1 MNRRALSKAVS
12 DNDSPVPGYLYNE
25 IASMLL
31 SQCFFFFLNVTP
43 TRISPPR
50 RTETTTQ
57 SPRIAEKIVIYLK
70 NRLKGKT
77 SAYVKWKV
85 LNIIKHVVMKGSSEF
100 KLECQKMLASDV
112 KALLHFKGKSDPI
125 KGDQPNKQVRVSAK
139 AALAAI
145 FSAKKSNRQ
154 NVGRSSK
161 MVGISSDSFNKPVVR
176 SESAPRGGGEKIF
189 GEAPKGWSF
198 KSNRGKN
205 NVHSNRPDYDAP
217 VESRRSPRV
226 GKDPRSPKASSRRR
240 GGVGGNWGNAQVELK
255 VGGGLRRKKESLSF
269 ASSTSSQRESAQ
281 SRLASLEVGKAVTD
295 GTFERQLVDNLVGA
309 GGIRADIPK
318 SKISEFTLRCRTL
331 RADVV
336 VPILLE
342 RLESKKWQRRARS
355 IVVINALVKDRGCAS
370 YKTFVRDMDSS
381 WLADRFESE
390 TNKRVRL
397 VMHDAL
403 LSLYPDEYEEESD
416 ENDVADDDDDDDD
429 DDVLG
434 LMDDGDGDDKKKKTS
449 SDEMSDLFGDMSV
462 RGGGEENEEENGGG
476 FSFID
481 ADEGDQEEEE
491 EEEESG
497 NSGFDF
503 VGTSNNEDDMFNGM
517 NVKNDDDGNQMD
529 DLFGDTSGMQ
539 SSTVAPTSTSVPG
552 MSVFDQFS
560 GTSTSMSS
568 PTSLSFMPPP
578 PRSMMGIPSPSTMSR
593 KTIPPTSTTTTTTTT
608 TSSSLSSST
617 GFGFMNKKEEK
628 KDAFDFVGDLLN

>member
-1 MNRRALSKAVS
+1 M
-12 DNDSPVPGYLYNE
+12 
-25 IASMLL
+25 
-31 SQCFFFFLNVTP
+31 
-43 TRISPPR
+43 
-50 RTETTTQ
+50 
-57 SPRIAEKIVIYLK
+57 IYLR

-85 LNIIKHVVMKGSSEF
+85 LNIIKHVVVKGSSEF
-100 KLECQKMLASDV
+100 KLDCQKMLASDV

-154 NVGRSSK
+154 NVGRSTK
-161 MVGISSDSFNKPVVR
+161 MVGISSDSFNKPKPVR
-176 SESAPRGGGEKIF
+176 SESTPRGGEKIF

-198 KSNRGKN
+198 KSNRGTN

-217 VESRRSPRV
+217 GESSRRSPPV

-255 VGGGLRRKKESLSF
+255 VGGGLRRKKVSSSF
-269 ASSTSSQRESAQ
+269 SSSSTSQRESAQ

-390 TNKRVRL
+390 TNKKVRL

-403 LSLYPDEYEEESD
+403 LSLYPDEFEEESD
-416 ENDVADDDDDDDD
+416 ENDVADDDADDN
-429 DDVLG
+429 
-434 LMDDGDGDDKKKKTS
+434 DGDLLGFGMDGGDKKKKTS
-449 SDEMSDLFGDMSV
+449 NDEMSDLFGDMSV
-462 RGGGEENEEENGGG
+462 RGGEDNEEENGGG
-476 FSFID
+476 FSFIGG
-481 ADEGDQEEEE
+481 DEGEQ
-491 EEEESG
+491 EEESG
-497 NSGFDF
+497 SGFDF
-503 VGTSNNEDDMFNGM
+503 VGTGNNEDDMFNGM
-517 NVKNDDDGNQMD
+517 NVKNDDGNQMD
-529 DLFGDTSGMQ
+529 DLFGRMSGMQ

-560 GTSTSMSS
+560 GTSTMSS
-568 PTSLSFMPPP
+568 TTSPSFMPPP

-593 KTIPPTSTTTTTTTT
+593 KTIPTNTTTTT
-608 TSSSLSSST
+608 TSSSSSST